1 MKGRYYLSLII
12 FLLVA
17 KVSIGQEF
25 NMNVTVSAP
34 NLKLTDPQLFKQM
47 ETSLTEFI
55 NNTKWT
61 TDSYEQHEKIEGSI
75 QIQIVEEYSQT
86 SFLANFIIQA
96 VRPVFNASYTSPLI
110 NHVDNGVAI
119 TYEINQEIERSEDSF
134 TDNLSSVINYYLY
147 MILGLDADSF
157 ELNGGTEHFRMA
169 QQVISVIPPGFANG
183 EPGWQAVGKDF
194 NRYWFVENM
203 LNPRVRP
210 FRQAFYEYHRQG
222 LDKMS
227 EDRGRA
233 RAVIASNITLIQ
245 DVNQTFPNSMALRV
259 FSNTKRNELV
269 QIFDVAPPGQRKKI
283 YNTMV
288 KVNPILA
295 EALKPLNK

>member
-1 MKGRYYLSLII
+1 
-12 FLLVA
+12 
-17 KVSIGQEF
+17 
-25 NMNVTVSAP
+25 MNVTVTAP
-34 NLKLTDPQLFKQM
+34 NLKLTDPQMFKQM
-47 ETSLTEFI
+47 ETSISEFI

-61 TDSYEQHEKIEGSI
+61 TNSYEQHEKIEGSI

-110 NHVDNGVAI
+110 NHVDNSVAI

-134 TDNLSSVINYYLY
+134 TDNLSSVINYYMY

-157 ELNGGTEHFRMA
+157 ELNGGTDHFRMA
-169 QQVISVIPPGFANG
+169 QQVISVIPPGIANS

-194 NRYWFVENM
+194 NRYWFVQNM

-233 RAVIASNITLIQ
+233 RAVIASNITLVQ

-259 FSNTKRNELV
+259 FGNTKRNELV